1 MRDDVS
7 DEGGSNGGGF
17 LELFRKQRQED
28 RYDFG
33 IACGVRE
40 RERAEG

>member
-1 MRDDVS
+1 MRDNVS
-7 DEGGSNGGGF
+7 DKGGSNGGGF

-28 RYDFG
+28 HCDVG

-40 RERAEG
+40 RERTEG